1 MRRVHYPNCDALV
14 VRTVVARNGLGRML
28 VDNGNSVNVIFSST
42 YEQMNI
48 NVPLEPS
55 SEPLYDFTRD
65 CVTPKGI
72 KISLPWSL
80 GPTRLERA
88 LGRDFHLCMK
98 FSTERGVATIR
109 GNQHEAR
116 KCYRNALRK
125 AEKKEVNMTIR
136 VIEMKESSEETPE
149 DVEMEEAS
157 SLKDIDPRI
166 METNSQTSSVEE
178 LESFPADP
186 DDPTRKL

>member
-1 MRRVHYPNCDALV
+1 MR
-14 VRTVVARNGLGRML
+14 GRRPPGP
-28 VDNGNSVNVIFSST
+28 DRRSQQWDKRASNQ
-42 YEQMNI
+42 E
-48 NVPLEPS
+48 PLRD
-55 SEPLYDFTRD
+55 SEPGRYDGRR
-65 CVTPKGI
+65 TPGHPHLHGI
-72 KISLPWSL
+72 LSGRQKISLPWSL

-178 LESFPADP
+178 LENFPADP